1 MGKWVNYNVNICDNI
16 FNDLEIHFTKACE
29 NNCPFCID
37 KLNAGIDESAKP
49 NVNAIFTTILVYSNK
64 FDEIGIAGGEPCL
77 YLDELH
83 ELCTL
88 IKKYFPTKKLTL
100 ITSIP
105 EICFTKKDT
114 FYKVLELCDYVTIS
128 PQHHNQEIADKI
140 RGRKSGFDRE
150 EFYKN
155 LPHKE
160 KISITINLIKNY
172 LDTLDDVKTCLLYYN
187 KLGFNKI
194 KLCELSQRPTMF
206 VNLEEILGIKL
217 KSPFASGCVTKN
229 YNTSEWL
236 PEFNGTLTLKRT
248 CFYNNCLRK
257 ANLWD
262 LLKAGTRWLFRKK
275 YFFGVIYGNGNIYKY
290 WK

>member
-16 FNDLEIHFTKACE
+16 LNDLEIHFTKACE
-29 NNCPFCID
+29 NKCPFCID

-49 NVNAIFTTILVYSNK
+49 DVKSIFATMAIYWNK
-64 FDEIGIAGGEPCL
+64 FDEVSIAGGEPCL
-77 YLDELH
+77 YLNELL

-88 IKKYFPTKKLTL
+88 IKKYFPSKKLSL
-100 ITSIP
+100 ITSVP
-105 EICFTKKDT
+105 DICFTKKDT

-128 PQHHNQEIADKI
+128 PQHHNQEIADRI
-140 RGRKSGFDRE
+140 RGHKSGFDRE

-160 KISITINLIKNY
+160 KFSVTINLIKGF
-172 LDTLDDVKTCLLYYN
+172 LDTLDDVKECLLYYN

-206 VNLEEILGIKL
+206 VNLEDVLGIKL
-217 KSPFASGCVTKN
+217 KQPFASGCVTKN
-229 YNTSEWL
+229 YDTSKWL

-257 ANLWD
+257 ATWWD
-262 LLKAGTRWLFRKK
+262 LFKAGTRWLFRKK

>member
-1 MGKWVNYNVNICDNI
+1 MGKYLNYNVNICDNI

-37 KLNAGIDESAKP
+37 KLNAGIDESARP
-49 NVNAIFTTILVYSNK
+49 NVNAIFARVLSCNDK

-77 YLDELH
+77 YLDELL

-88 IKKYFPTKKLTL
+88 IKKYFPSKKLTL
-100 ITSIP
+100 ITSVP
-105 EICFTKKDT
+105 EICYTERNK
-114 FYKVLELCDYVTIS
+114 FYTVLELCDSITIS

-150 EFYKN
+150 LFYKN
-155 LPHKE
+155 LIHKE
-160 KISITINLIKNY
+160 KISVTINLIKNY
-172 LDTLDDVKTCLLYYN
+172 LDTLDDVKACLLYYN

-217 KSPFASGCVTKN
+217 ASPFASGCVTKN
-229 YNTSEWL
+229 YDTRTWL

-262 LLKAGTRWLFRKK
+262 LFKASTRWLFRKK